1 MAQRRRFMAV
11 GAAIMVTGA
20 LVGLPALS
28 SGATAT
34 PELRSFDAASPRS
47 FVSPDPKVEPPL
59 HGTNPHGQGSVA
71 VVDISPNATRP
82 YSADPTGA
90 SDSEDVVVGRAR
102 GEQRADGSYH
112 GHITVAALFGNEI
125 LGGADTNAGQSKHEA
140 VAQDLLDGLCAST
153 GICLSAVR
161 IDSDTTTTGSFNSF
175 SLARASLGG
184 IPGVPALSIGAAES
198 QGNISSDG
206 LCQTSHGRS
215 TVASINS
222 AGSVTADVATAT
234 SDAKACNNGPAP
246 TQVNTSNVVKLG
258 ATGLPLPAAG
268 CGNGTADTVTGLPLL
283 LPIVCN
289 ADDSSSTGGT
299 QASAP
304 YGVRDALD
312 VYVLAVGN
320 QAGVRVSA
328 SSSESLAVAPRAA
341 TVTTPPTTTTTP
353 VTTTPATTTTT
364 PAVVTTTPA
373 AVVPGPATVPAT
385 TGSGDDEE
393 PADDDTADNGPVDE
407 GGAPECSDGIDNDG
421 DGKIDFGSDP
431 GCSSADDDS
440 EDNSVSVAG
449 NQLPFTGTDVV
460 VLGIAGLLLLASGLA
475 LRGPA
480 RRREAGASA

>member
-1 MAQRRRFMAV
+1 MAV
-11 GAAIMVTGA
+11 GAAFMAAGT
-20 LVGLPALS
+20 LVALPALS

-90 SDSEDVVVGRAR
+90 SDSEDIVIGRSR

-206 LCQTSHGRS
+206 FCQTSHGRS
-215 TVASINS
+215 NVATINS
-222 AGSVTADVATAT
+222 AGNVTADVATAT
-234 SDAKACNNGPAP
+234 TDSKACNNGPAP
-246 TQVNTSNVVKLG
+246 TQVNTSSVVKLG
-258 ATGLPLPAAG
+258 AVGLPLPAAG

-312 VYVLAVGN
+312 IYVLAVDN
-320 QAGVRVSA
+320 QAAVRVSA
-328 SSSESLAVAPRAA
+328 SSSESLAVAPRVA
-341 TVTTPPTTTTTP
+341 TVTTPPTTTTP
-353 VTTTPATTTTT
+353 VTTTPATTTT
-364 PAVVTTTPA
+364 PAAVTTTPA
-373 AVVPGPATVPAT
+373 AGVPGTTTLPGT
-385 TGSGDDEE
+385 TGSSDDGT
-393 PADDDTADNGPVDE
+393 PVDDGTDDDADGPADE

-440 EDNSVSVAG
+440 EDNSVSIAG

-460 VLGIAGLLLLASGLA
+460 VLGLAGLLLLASGLA

-480 RRREAGASA
+480 RRRETGASA